1 MKKILFFVLIITLAV
16 MFFGCEKNETEQ
28 DNTTGDAGYS
38 SELNNS
44 GEENKITS
52 QQNKDDSVK
61 IEKNKVEAPGYNLDI
76 PKGFE
81 VKSSDDDLLLENKK
95 GTIQFNIMD
104 KTEVAEDYDQ
114 YIQKTYDASK
124 SAGITVGE
132 IEDVTISG
140 IAMKRFSM
148 NLTQD
153 DEELESYIY
162 FAQTGGRVLMITLTS
177 KDGGLEDV
185 NAADEYVAQIDF

>member
-1 MKKILFFVLIITLAV
+1 MKKVLLTTLILVLSLTFVS
-16 MFFGCEKNETEQ
+16 CEKVTLTSPEISDVN
-28 DNTTGDAGYS
+28 NTD
-38 SELNNS
+38 S
-44 GEENKITS
+44 GITS
-52 QQNKDDSVK
+52 EEKTTDASKESVK
-61 IEKNKVEAPGYNLDI
+61 INGDKIEAPAYNLEI

-81 VKSSDDDLLLENKK
+81 VKSSDDDVLLENKK

-153 DEELESYIY
+153 DEELESYVY